1 MLSGTPSDSSTPLDN
16 PVNLAVSLPLSP
28 LLIVI
33 LHIAERRLICQGSY
47 RARTVGL
54 ASAEDDLRILVGV
67 TLIVA
72 REVKVNIRLLVP
84 LESKERLERN
94 IESVLNQLLPADRAV
109 LIRHI
114 PSAAAGKCPH
124 FFRLE
129 VAVMAMLAVV
139 MRAQGIYLGNSRH
152 RRHEGRAYGAT
163 GSNQIAILIGLP
175 HQFLRYNVHHREA
188 VGDDGIQFPLQ
199 TLRNNRRQF
208 FPIHGVSLIVAD
220 LPQRLIGI
228 GNDRR
233 ALVRPDRRN
242 LFCHIRNLAGIV
254 YHDLFCFCRTQ
265 IFKLF

>member
-1 MLSGTPSDSSTPLDN
+1 
-16 PVNLAVSLPLSP
+16 
-28 LLIVI
+28 
-33 LHIAERRLICQGSY
+33 
-47 RARTVGL
+47 
-54 ASAEDDLRILVGV
+54 
-67 TLIVA
+67 
-72 REVKVNIRLLVP
+72 
-84 LESKERLERN
+84 
-94 IESVLNQLLPADRAV
+94 
-109 LIRHI
+109 
-114 PSAAAGKCPH
+114 
-124 FFRLE
+124 
-129 VAVMAMLAVV
+129 MLAVV

-220 LPQRLIGI
+220 LPQRLIGV

-254 YHDLFCFCRTQ
+254 YHDFFCFCRTQ